1 MTESGNFVSGPDG
14 APAGGTGPHE
24 ALVRELSALPT
35 TEQTHV
41 LLGLVREHTLE
52 VLRATRPGTTA
63 VDTGRPFRELG
74 LDSVALVELHTR
86 LSAAT
91 GLSLPPTVAFDHP
104 SPAELAAHLRTEA
117 LELPERD
124 GPAPRPGRHSDDPIA
139 VVGIGCR
146 YPGGVASP
154 EDLWRL
160 VDDGTHIRDAFPDD
174 RGWDLDRLFDEDPA
188 TPGTTYARHGGFLP
202 GAADFDA
209 DFFGISPREALAMD
223 PQQRLV
229 LEAVWEAVERAGIDA
244 ATLRGSGTGV
254 FVAAEPQEYA
264 MRLHEAPDGLDGYL
278 LSGNAPSVVSG
289 RVAYTLGL
297 EGPALTVDTACSGS
311 LVGLHLAVRSLRS
324 GECGLAL
331 AGGVAVMGSP
341 GTFTAFSRQ
350 RGLAPDGTV
359 KAFAAAADGTA
370 FAEGVGVFVLERLSD
385 AQANGHPVLAVVRG
399 TAVNQDGASNGLT
412 APSGRAQR
420 QVIRQALADAGLAAT
435 DVDAV
440 EAHGTG
446 TTLGD
451 PIEAQALLATYGQ
464 DRPEDGPVWLGSV
477 KSNIGHTQAAAGSA
491 GLIKMIM
498 AMRYGRLPATLHVD
512 AATPAVDWSAGDVRL
527 LTRPVDWTPGD
538 RPRRAGVSSFGV
550 SGTNAHLIVEEPPAA
565 ERAPADPDG
574 APADAGTLVPLTL
587 SARNDTALRAQ
598 ARRLL
603 DRVEGDPAL
612 RTADLG
618 HSLATTRTALGH
630 RAVVLAGDR
639 DSVLAGLRAVAD
651 GQDAPGVHTA
661 AVTGGRLAFL
671 FSGQGSQ
678 RLAMGRRLYETY
690 PVFAK
695 ALDDAIGYLDLQL
708 DRSLGDVLFAEEG
721 SPLAALLDRTVYA
734 QAALF
739 AVETALFRLLEAWG
753 VRPDYVAG
761 HSIGELTA
769 AHVAGILSLDDAATL
784 VAARGRLMDALPEG
798 GAMIA
803 VEASEETVAPLLADC
818 GDRAGIAAVNGPT
831 SLVLSG
837 EEETVTAIAALLA
850 DAGHRTKR
858 LRVSHAFHSPLM
870 EPMLAEFR
878 QVAEI
883 LSYAPPAIPV
893 VSHLTGRLATTDELC
908 SPEHWVRHV
917 REAVRFR
924 DGMRWLAAQGVDTF
938 LELGPDPVLSA
949 MGRDCVTDTTP
960 GAATGPAFVSAL
972 RRGHDEPR
980 QLLSALA
987 VAYTRGT
994 APDWRAF
1001 FAAYDAHRVD
1011 LPTYA
1016 FQRERYWLSAPGSAA
1031 DATAFGQVDAAHPLL
1046 GAVVGLADSDAVV
1059 LTGRISLRSHPW
1071 LADHT
1076 IAGHV
1081 LLPGTAFVDLAAHA
1095 GEQTGCERIDELLM
1109 EAPLVLPATG
1119 GVALQIVA
1127 EAPDAAG
1134 NRAVACYAR
1143 DEDAPADAPWT
1154 RHATGRLAPR
1164 TPDGGPAAFAT
1175 GPWPPR
1181 GAEPVDI
1188 SGLYDDL
1195 AAQGYAYGPAFHG
1208 LRAVWRTPD
1217 GTVLAEAALPS
1228 SDDRGVSPRGFG
1240 LHPALLDAVLHATD
1254 FATEEPQDERI
1265 RLPFAW
1271 NGVTVHATGADTL
1284 RVRITATG
1292 AERVALELADP
1303 TGAPVASVDAFL
1315 VRPVDAAHLGAA
1327 RPDALFHVTW
1337 TPLPA
1342 PGATPAEGTP
1352 AAELHRCA
1360 RPSADDVPGAVRAVL
1375 SDALAAVRSWAD
1387 DERATG
1393 RLVVLTSGAVTARP
1407 GDVTDLAQAPVWG
1420 LVRSAQAENPGRFTL
1435 LDTDGSLD
1443 PAEALR
1449 IAAATTEPELA
1460 LRDGQFLV
1468 PRLARAERAPEP
1480 GRTPWRPDG
1489 TVLITGG
1496 TGGVGAALA
1505 RHLVTV
1511 HGVRGLLLTGRR
1523 GLEAPGAAALRD
1535 ELTALGAEV
1544 TVTACDAADRT
1555 ALAAALAAI
1564 PAELPLTAV
1573 VHAAGVLDDG
1583 LVASLDDTRL
1593 DTVLRPKADGAWH
1606 LHELTRDSD
1615 LSAFVLFSST
1625 ATLLDGAG
1633 QGNYAA
1639 ANVFLDALAAHR
1651 TAAGLPATSLAWGL
1665 WTGTGGMGGR
1675 LDEAALRRIE
1685 RLGLQPLTAAEN
1697 LALLDRVL
1705 TTPDTSAV
1713 VPVRFDLRSLQARS
1727 GGDLP
1732 ALLRGLV
1739 RPARRAV
1746 GTDGADGVEVARSL
1760 AHRLAG
1766 LTRAERGE
1774 ALLDLVRGQV
1784 AAVLG
1789 HDGAERIA
1797 PARAFNEM
1805 GFDSLAAVEL
1815 RNRLSTATGIPLTA
1829 TLVFDHPTPGALA
1842 DHLAGRL
1849 GATTEDGDRARTPAT
1864 TAVADDEPIA
1874 IVAMACRYPGG
1885 VASPEDLWRLVDEGR
1900 DAVSG
1905 FPTDR
1910 GWDSDLYDPEPGKP
1924 GKTLSD
1930 QGGFLYQAA
1939 GFDAEF
1945 FGISPREAQAMD
1957 PQQRLLL
1964 EVSWETFERAGLDPH
1979 SLRGSDTGVFAGVM
1993 YHDWGLR
2000 LGPLPE
2006 HIAGYHG
2013 NGSLASVVS
2022 GRVAYALGVEGPA
2035 VTVDTACSSSLVAL
2049 HWAAQALRRGDCTLA
2064 LAGGVTVMSTPDT
2077 FVDMSRQRGLAAD
2090 GRCKS
2095 FGADADGTGWS
2106 EGVGMLLL
2114 ERLSDA
2120 ERNGHRVL
2128 GVVRG
2133 SAVNS
2138 DGASNGL
2145 TAPNGPSQQ
2154 RVIRRALES
2163 AGLAPGDVDA
2173 VEGHGTGT
2181 RLGDPIEAQALL
2193 ATYGQDRPA
2202 DQPLRLG
2209 SIKSNIGHSQA
2220 AAGVAGVIK
2229 MVEAIRHGV
2238 LPRTLHVDEPSPQVD
2253 WESGAVELLTEP
2265 TDWPVADRPRRAA
2278 VSSFGIS
2285 GTNAHVIIEEPPAR
2299 DAGPQEAPAPALAP
2313 AALAWPLSARTPQA
2327 LRAQAERLRAHLDT
2341 LTDDRLAV
2349 AGHALATA
2357 RAGLDHRAVALGA
2370 DRSELAAALDALA
2383 LGQGAVVDE
2392 VREGKTAFL
2401 FTGQGAQRLGTGRE
2415 LYEAFPVFAEAFDAV
2430 LAEVDGHLGRSLR
2443 DVVWGADGEALNR
2456 TGVAQ
2461 PALFAVEVA
2470 LFRLV
2475 ESWGVRPDFLAGH
2488 SVGEIAAAHVAGVLS
2503 LADAAQLVVT
2513 RGRLMEALPE
2523 GGAMVALEAT
2533 EAEVEPL
2540 LSSDSV
2546 SIAAV
2551 NGPRSV
2557 VISGAEVAVTKI
2569 ADAFTAQGR
2578 KSSRLRVSHAFHSPL
2593 MEPMLAEFEEVVSG
2607 LSFSAP
2613 RIPLVSGV
2621 SGEVSPD
2628 VATAAYWVRHVR
2640 EAVRFA
2646 DCVSHLE
2653 ARGVLSYL
2661 EIGPDG
2667 VLSGMGAQSVTDG
2680 SDAAFVPALRRE
2692 RAELREL
2699 VVALGRLHTR
2709 GVPVAW
2715 SAFLGVPAR
2724 FTELATELPTYAF
2737 QHQRYWLDGGSG
2749 VGGGLDSVGLEPVGH
2764 PLLSAAVVVPE
2775 TGGVVL
2781 TGRLSVDTQP
2791 WLADHGVL
2799 GGVLLPGTGFVELAV
2814 RAGDRVGCGRVEEL
2828 LLEAPLTVPGRGG
2841 LALRVSVGGADA
2853 SGARSVSIHSRGG
2866 TDPDGPWTRHAH
2878 GTLTTEPAAP
2888 AFDLTQWPPPGA
2900 TPVDVGGAYER
2911 LRGRGYAYG
2920 PAFQGLRAAWRRGTD
2935 VYAEVALAEP
2945 ARTEAASFGLHP
2957 ALLDAAMHA
2966 DLLTDPAPDAPT
2978 LLPFSWNGVT
2988 LHAAGTA
2995 TLRVHIQRVKGD
3007 EVSAIMVADD
3017 SGAPVA
3023 TVESLVSRPVS
3034 AEQIAAAASG
3044 TSGALHR
3051 VAWQRAVPAPDAAG
3065 EPGAPVILHCPA
3077 APDGTD
3083 VPDAV
3088 RAVAH
3093 QVLGEVQAFLAD
3105 PASDGRRLAVVTR
3118 RAVSALPGED
3128 VDLAQAPVW
3137 GLVRAAQAEHP
3148 GRFTLVDIATDAPA
3162 GAAADADVLAGLAS
3176 GEPEVA
3182 VRAGELWVPRL
3193 ASAVQPAEPLPAPWD
3208 TAGTVLVTGGT
3219 SGLGALVAR
3228 RLVTEHGVRHLLLLG
3243 RRGAA
3248 TPGADALV
3256 EELTAL
3262 GARVE
3267 VAACDIADRDR
3278 LAAVLAAIDPDRPLR
3293 GVVHAAATADGGLV
3307 ESLAPERFDAVLRP
3321 KVDGAWLLHDLTRDH
3336 DLTAFVLFSSAGG
3349 LVLAAGQ
3356 ADYAAAN
3363 VFLDALAVH
3372 RAAAGLPATSLA
3384 YGMWEVSTGL
3394 GGDLTEADLDR
3405 MRRLGLPALPA
3416 DRALALFD
3424 AALGTGEPVVV
3435 PLAVDTAALA
3445 ARDRAH
3451 DALPALLRGRTRGP
3465 ARRTVRERTGDPD
3478 LRQRLAGATAEERA
3492 RILLGLVRAQVASV
3506 LGHTSQDAVG
3516 PDTAFRD
3523 QGFDSLAAVELRNLL
3538 MGATGL
3544 RLPATLVFDYPNA
3557 TAVTGYLD
3565 TALAGTTTAAAPAV
3579 APAARVASDD
3589 DDDPIAIVAIGC
3601 RFPGGV
3607 RSAEELWD
3615 LVADGRDAIAGFPTD
3630 RGWDG
3635 DALFDPEP
3643 GLPGRT
3649 YVREGG
3655 FLYDAAEFDPEFF
3668 GIMPR
3673 EALAMDPQQRLL
3685 LQSAWEAF
3693 ERAGIDPATLRG
3705 SRTGVYAGVMYHEY
3719 GSRVTDVPDDLAGYL
3734 GNGSAGSIASGR
3746 VAYALGLEGPAVTV
3760 DTACSSSLVSLH
3772 MACQAL
3778 RSGEID
3784 LALAGGVTVM
3794 PTPEIFVDFSR
3805 QRGLAADGRSKAFA
3819 GAADGTSWAEG
3830 VGLLLIERLSDA
3842 ERHGHPV
3849 LAVVKGSA
3857 INQDGAS
3864 NGLTAPNGPSQ
3875 QRVIRRALESAGLA
3889 PGDVDAVEG
3898 HGTGTRLGDPIEAQ
3912 ALLATYGQDRP
3923 ADQPLWLGS
3932 IKSNIGHAQAAAG
3945 VAGVIK
3951 MVEAI
3956 RHGVLPRTLHVDEP
3970 SPQVDWES
3978 GAVELLTEPTDWPVA
3993 DRPRRAA
4000 VSSFGISGTN
4010 AHVIIE
4016 EPPARDAGPQE
4027 APAPALAPAA
4037 LAWPLSARTPQAL
4050 RAQAERLRAH
4060 LDTLTDDRLAVAG
4073 HALAT
4078 ARAGLDHRAVALG
4091 ADRSELAAAL
4101 DALALGQ
4108 GAVVDEVREGKT
4120 AFLFTGQGAQRLGT
4134 GRELYEAFPVFAEAF
4149 DAVLAEV
4156 DGHLG
4161 RSLRDVV
4168 WGADGEAL
4176 NRTGVAQPALFAVE
4190 VALFRLVE
4198 SWGVRPDFLAGHS
4211 VGEIAAAHVAGVLSL
4226 ADAAQLVVTRGRLM
4240 EALPEGGAMVALEAT
4255 EAEVEPLLSSD
4266 SVSIAAVNG
4275 PRSVV
4280 ISGAEVAVTK
4290 IADAFTAQGRKSSR
4304 LRVSHAFHSPL
4315 MEPML
4320 AEFEEVVSGLSFSAP
4335 RIPLVSGVSGEVSPD
4350 VATAAYWVRHVREAV
4365 RFADCVSHLEA
4376 RGVLSYLEIGPD
4388 GVLSGMGA
4396 QSVTDGSDAAF
4407 VPALR
4412 RERAEL
4418 RELVVA
4424 LGRLHTRGV
4433 PVAWSAFLGVPAR
4446 FTELATE
4453 LPTYAFQHQR
4463 YWLDGGSGV
4472 GGGLDSVGL
4481 EPVGHPLLS
4490 AAVVV
4495 PETGG
4500 VVLTGRLSVDT
4511 QPWLADHGVLGGV
4524 LLPGTGFVELA
4535 VRAGDRVGCGRVEEL
4550 LLEAPLTVPGRG
4562 GLALR
4567 VSVGGADASGA
4578 RSVSI
4583 HSRGGTDP
4591 DGPWTRHAHGTLT
4604 TEPAAPAFDLTQW
4617 PPPGATPVD
4626 VGGAYERLRGRG
4638 YAYGPAFQGLRAAWR
4653 RGTDV
4658 YAEVALAEPARTE
4671 AASFGLHPA
4680 LLDAAMHADLLT
4692 DPAPDAPTLL
4702 PFSWNGV
4709 TLHAAGTATLRVH
4722 IQRVKGDEVSAIMV
4736 ADDSGAPVA
4745 TVESLVSRPVS
4756 AEQIAAAASGTSGAL
4771 HRVAWQRAVPAPDAA
4786 GEPGAPV
4793 ILHCPAAPDG
4803 TDVPDAVRA
4812 VAHQVLGEVQAF
4824 LADPASDGR
4833 RLAVV
4838 TRRAVSALPG
4848 EDVDLAQAPV
4858 WGLVRAAQAEHP
4870 GRFTLVDIATDAPAG
4885 AAADADVLAGLAS
4898 GEPEVAV
4905 RAGELWVPRLASAV
4919 QPAEPLPAPWDTAGT
4934 VLVTGGTS
4942 GLGALVARRLVTEHG
4957 VRHLLLLGRR
4967 GAATPGADALV
4978 EELTALGARVEV
4990 AACDIADR
4998 DRLAAVL
5005 AAIDPDRPLRGVVH
5019 AAATADG
5026 GLVESLA
5033 PERFDA
5039 VLRPKVD
5046 GAWLLHDLTRDH
5058 DLTAFVLF
5066 SSAGGL
5072 VLAAGQADYAAANV
5086 FLDALAVHRA
5096 AAGLPATSLAYG
5108 MWEVSTGLGGDLTE
5122 ADLDRMRRLGLPALP
5137 ADRAL
5142 ALFDAALGTGEPVVV
5157 PLAVDTAALAA
5168 RDRAHD
5174 ALPALLRGRTRG
5186 PARRTV
5192 RERTG
5197 DPDLRQRLA
5206 GATAEERA
5214 RILLGLVRA
5223 QVASVLGHTSQDAV
5237 GPDTAFR
5244 DQGFDSLAAV
5254 ELRNLLMGATGLR
5267 LPATLVFD
5275 YPNATAVTGYL
5286 DTALAG
5292 TTTAAAPAVAPAA
5305 RVASD
5310 DDDDPIAIVAIGCRF
5325 PGGVRSAEE
5334 LWDLVADGRDAIAG
5348 FPTDRGWDGD
5358 ALFDPEPGLPGRT
5371 YVREGGFLYDAAEF
5385 DPEFFGIMPREALAM
5400 DPQQRLL
5407 LQSAWEAFER
5417 AGIDPATLRG
5427 SRTGVYAGVMYHEY
5441 GSRVT
5446 DVPDDLAGYLGN
5458 GSAGSIASGRVAYA
5472 LGLEGPA
5479 VTVDTACSSSLVSLH
5494 MACQA
5499 LRSGEIDLA
5508 LAGGVTVMPTPEIFV
5523 DFSRQR
5529 GLAADGRS
5537 KAFAGAADG
5546 TSWAEGVGLLLIERL
5561 SDAERHGHPVLAV
5574 VKGSAINQDGA
5585 SNGLTAPN
5593 GPSQQRVIRR
5603 ALESAG
5609 LAPGDVDAVEGHGTG
5624 TRLGDP
5630 IEAQALLATY
5640 GQDRPADQPLWLGSI
5655 KSNIGHAQAAAGVS
5669 GVIKMVMALR
5679 NGLLPRTLHVDEPS
5693 PQVDWTAGEVRL
5705 LTEPVPWAPGERPRR
5720 AGVSS
5725 FGLSG
5730 TNAHVIIEEAPHVV
5744 TEKAPGGN
5752 IKEAPG
5758 GAPAEPAAPE
5768 AGPLP
5773 LVPLVLSARN
5783 AQTLPAQADR
5793 LRAHLVA
5800 HPEHSLTDTGFSL
5813 AITRAVLDHRAVVL
5827 ADDRADA
5834 LEALAELAEGRPT
5847 AHTVTGSAEEPPG
5860 ATAFLFSGQGAQ
5872 RLGMGREL
5880 YAAFPV
5886 FAEAFD
5892 AVVAEVDGHLGR
5904 SLRDVVWGADGDVLN
5919 RTGVAQPALFAVE
5932 VALFRLVESWG
5943 VRPDFLAGH
5952 SVGEIAAAHVA
5963 GVFSLSDAAQLVV
5976 ARGRLMEAL
5985 PEGGAMVAVQAS
5997 EEEVVPW
6004 LVPGVSVA
6012 AVNGPSAV
6020 VVSGAGDAVGEV
6032 VGRFRELGRK
6042 TTALRVSH
6050 AFHSPLMDPMLE
6062 EFRQVAQGLT
6072 YRAPSLRVVSNVTGD
6087 LAEETLLAS
6096 PDYWVQHV
6104 REAVRFADGVGSLRA
6119 NGVTRFVELGP
6130 DAVLTALTKTCLD
6143 EPGALVVPALRKGR
6157 PEVRTL
6163 LTALARLHTA
6173 GARPSWAEVLEGR
6186 GGRRVDLPT
6195 YAFARDTYW
6204 LDAPAAP
6211 AAAADG
6217 DVVALGQTAAG
6228 HPLLSAVVVS
6238 PEAGGVVLTGRLSVR
6253 THPWL
6258 ADHDVLGT
6266 VLLPGTGYIEL
6277 AIRAGEEVGC
6287 DVVEELTIE
6296 VLMPLPP
6303 HGGLALQVVVDPED
6317 STGRRSLAVYSR
6329 ADDAPSDAPWTRHA
6343 SGVLATGGQAAPA
6356 PETFG
6361 VGTGVWPPEG
6371 ARTVDTEGVYDY
6383 LTSQGY
6389 GYGPMFRGLRGVWS
6403 RGKETFAEVSLPED
6417 SLAVGADFRLHP
6429 SILDA
6434 ALSAT
6439 DFMDGRKPQDVG
6451 GTQLPFAWS
6460 GVTLHAAGSS
6470 RLRVRITP
6478 VESHRSEGSDAVR
6491 LELSDPS
6498 GAPVATIES
6507 LVVRPVTAARV
6518 NAAAAA
6524 GDGERE
6530 AMFRLVWNQLPLG
6543 GAVSAVADD
6552 WAVVGPEPAAGPVHP
6567 DGVGRPY
6574 PDLAALG
6581 AAVTGGAPVPA
6592 VVVLPVPAAGGTD
6605 DVPDAVRSV
6614 TWQVLDTVQGWLA
6627 DARYADSRLMV
6638 VTRNA
6643 VTVTGDEA
6651 VDLAQAPVW
6660 GLLRSAQE
6668 ENPGRFVLVDSDGSG
6683 PARDALPAV
6692 AASGEPEVAL
6702 RGAEVRVTRL
6712 ARVGAGT
6719 VTAPVS
6725 WDPDG
6730 TVLITGG
6737 TSGLGAVVAR
6747 HLVTEHGVR
6756 HLLLTSRRGA
6766 GAPGATGLRDELA
6779 ALGAEITLAACD
6791 AADRAAVDA
6800 LLASL
6805 PADRPLTAV
6814 VHAAGVMDNAM
6825 VGALTRE
6832 QFETVLR
6839 PKVDAAWHLH
6849 DATRELDL
6857 AAFVLF
6863 SSCAGLVVGAG
6874 QGNYA
6879 AANRFLDAL
6888 SAHRRALGLRA
6899 VSLAFGLWETKT
6911 GLGGGVTDADLRRM
6925 RTLGIPA
6932 LPTADGLE
6940 LLDEALTLDEAF
6952 LAPIRVET
6960 PGDPAAEPPVLL
6972 REVMR
6977 AAAAAPP
6984 RREVRAP
6991 AVTTASTAAAAAPAA
7006 EELPLARRLSGLTA
7020 VAREQAVLDVIK
7032 AQVAAVTHGDP
7043 DTVDANKG
7051 FTAQGLDSLA
7061 AIDLRNRLQKAVGTR
7076 LPATL
7081 MFDYPSPVVL
7091 AEFLLEELA
7100 PDIDDSAP
7108 DTLPQEAAAQD
7119 EASIRQA
7126 LASVPLDALRGT
7138 GLLEALLALA
7148 GPASSTP
7155 TAPPSAA
7162 PSGPAPEPAASAPAA
7177 SDEAIRTMDIDD
7189 LVRAALASADPN
7201 PSEG

>member
-52 VLRATRPGTTA
+52 VLRATRPGTTT
-63 VDTGRPFRELG
+63 VETGRPFRELG

-160 VDDGTHIRDAFPDD
+160 VDDGTHIRDTFPDD

-202 GAADFDA
+202 AAADFDA

-385 AQANGHPVLAVVRG
+385 AQANGHPVLAVLRG
-399 TAVNQDGASNGLT
+399 TAINQDGASNGLT

-464 DRPEDGPVWLGSV
+464 DRPEDSPVWLGSV

-498 AMRYGRLPATLHVD
+498 AMRHGRLPATLHVD

-527 LTRPVDWTPGD
+527 LTGPVDWTPGD

-565 ERAPADPDG
+565 GQPPAGHDR
-574 APADAGTLVPLTL
+574 APADAGTPVPLTL
-587 SARNDTALRAQ
+587 SARNATALRAQ

-612 RTADLG
+612 RPADLG

-630 RAVVLAGDR
+630 RAVVLADDHG
-639 DSVLAGLRAVAD
+639 SVLAGLRALAE
-651 GQDAPGVHTA
+651 GQDAPGVHTG

-678 RLAMGRRLYETY
+678 RLAMGRRLYETH

-708 DRSLGDVLFAEEG
+708 DRSLRDVLFADEG
-721 SPLAALLDRTVYA
+721 SPLAALLDRTGYA

-769 AHVAGILSLDDAATL
+769 AHVAGVLSLDDAATL

-803 VEASEETVAPLLADC
+803 VDASEETVAPLLADRR
-818 GDRAGIAAVNGPT
+818 DRAGIAAVNGPT

-837 EEETVTAIAALLA
+837 DEETVTAIAALLA

-883 LSYAPPAIPV
+883 LSYAPPTIPV
-893 VSHLTGRLATTDELC
+893 VSHLTGRLATTDELS

-924 DGMRWLAAQGVDTF
+924 DGMDWLLAQGVDTF

-949 MGRDCVTDTTP
+949 MGRDCAPDTDT
-960 GAATGPAFVSAL
+960 AFVSAL

-1031 DATAFGQVDAAHPLL
+1031 DATALGQVDAAHPLL
-1046 GAVVGLADSDAVV
+1046 GAVVGLADSEAVV

-1081 LLPGTAFVDLAAHA
+1081 LLPGTAFVDLAAYA

-1127 EAPDAAG
+1127 EAPDQAG
-1134 NRAVACYAR
+1134 HRAVACYAR

-1181 GAEPVDI
+1181 DAEPVDI
-1188 SGLYDDL
+1188 SGLYEDL
-1195 AAQGYAYGPAFHG
+1195 TAQGYAYGPAFHG

-1217 GTVLAEAALPS
+1217 GAVLAEVALPS
-1228 SDDRGVSPRGFG
+1228 SDDRGVSPAGFG

-1254 FATEEPQDERI
+1254 FATEGPRDERI

-1315 VRPVDAAHLGAA
+1315 VRPVDAARLGAT

-1342 PGATPAEGTP
+1342 PGATPAEGAP

-1360 RPSADDVPGAVRAVL
+1360 RPSGDDVPGAVRAVL
-1375 SDALAAVRSWAD
+1375 SDTLTAVRSWTD
-1387 DERATG
+1387 DERSATG
-1393 RLVVLTSGAVTARP
+1393 RLVVLTSGAVTTAP
-1407 GDVTDLAQAPVWG
+1407 GDAIDLAQAPVWG

-1443 PAEALR
+1443 PAEALK

-1460 LRDGQFLV
+1460 LRNGQFLV
-1468 PRLARAERAPEP
+1468 PRLARAEQTPDRDRA
-1480 GRTPWRPDG
+1480 PWRPDG

-1523 GLEAPGAAALRD
+1523 GLEVPGAAALRD

-1544 TVTACDAADRT
+1544 TVAACDVADRT

-1564 PAELPLTAV
+1564 PAALPLTAV

-1665 WTGTGGMGGR
+1665 WTGTGGMGGG

-1685 RLGLQPLTAAEN
+1685 RLGLQPLTAPEN

-1705 TTPDTSAV
+1705 TTPGTSAV

-1727 GGDLP
+1727 GGGLP

-1746 GTDGADGVEVARSL
+1746 GTDGADGVEVAHSL
-1760 AHRLAG
+1760 ARRLAG

-1789 HDGAERIA
+1789 HEGAERIA

-1815 RNRLSTATGIPLTA
+1815 RNRLSAATGIPLTA

-1849 GATTEDGDRARTPAT
+1849 GTTTEDADRTRTPAT
-1864 TAVADDEPIA
+1864 TVVADDEPIA

-1885 VASPEDLWRLVDEGR
+1885 VASPEDLWHLVEEGR

-2095 FGADADGTGWS
+2095 FGAAADGTGWS

-2120 ERNGHRVL
+2120 ERNGHRIL

-2163 AGLAPGDVDA
+2163 AGLVPGDVDA

-2202 DQPLRLG
+2202 GRPLRLG
-2209 SIKSNIGHSQA
+2209 SVKSNIGHSQA

-2238 LPRTLHVDEPSPQVD
+2238 LPRTLHADEPSPQVD
-2253 WESGAVELLTEP
+2253 WDSGAVELLTEP
-2265 TDWPVADRPRRAA
+2265 AEWPAAERPRRAA

-2299 DAGPQEAPAPALAP
+2299 DHAATEDGGPQQSAAAAPPV
-2313 AALAWPLSARTPQA
+2313 LAWPLSARTPQA

-2370 DRSELAAALDALA
+2370 DRDELAAALDALA
-2383 LGQGAVVDE
+2383 LGRGAVVDE

-2401 FTGQGAQRLGTGRE
+2401 FTGQGAQRLGMGRE
-2415 LYEAFPVFAEAFDAV
+2415 LYEAYPVFAEAFDAV
-2430 LAEVDGHLGRSLR
+2430 LAELDVYLGRSLR
-2443 DVVWGADGEALNR
+2443 EVIWGVDGDALNR

-2475 ESWGVRPDFLAGH
+2475 ESWSVRPDFLAGH
-2488 SVGEIAAAHVAGVLS
+2488 SVGEIAAAYVAGVLS
-2503 LADAAQLVVT
+2503 LADAARLVVA
-2513 RGRLMEALPE
+2513 RGGLMEALPE
-2523 GGAMVALEAT
+2523 GGAMVAVEAT
-2533 EAEVEPL
+2533 EAEVVPL
-2540 LSSDSV
+2540 LSDLV

-2557 VISGAEVAVTKI
+2557 VVSGVEDAVVKV
-2569 ADAFTAQGR
+2569 ADAFTALGR

-2593 MEPMLAEFEEVVSG
+2593 MEPMLAEFEKVVSG

-2613 RIPLVSGV
+2613 MIPLVSGV
-2621 SGEVSPD
+2621 SGEVSSE
-2628 VATAAYWVRHVR
+2628 VATAGYWVGHVR

-2667 VLSGMGAQSVTDG
+2667 VLSGMGAESVTDS

-2692 RAELREL
+2692 RPELREL
-2699 VVALGRLHTR
+2699 VAALGRLHTR
-2709 GVPVAW
+2709 GVPVDW

-2724 FTELATELPTYAF
+2724 FTELGTELPTYAF

-2764 PLLSAAVVVPE
+2764 PLLSAAVEAPE

-2828 LLEAPLTVPGRGG
+2828 LLEAPLTVPERGG

-2888 AFDLTQWPPPGA
+2888 AFDLTRWPPPGA
-2900 TPVDVGGAYER
+2900 TPLDVSGAYER
-2911 LRGRGYAYG
+2911 LRERGYAYG

-3017 SGAPVA
+3017 SGTPVA

-3044 TSGALHR
+3044 TSGTLHR
-3051 VAWQRAVPAPDAAG
+3051 IAWQRAVPAPDAAD
-3065 EPGAPVILHCPA
+3065 EPGGPVILHCPA

-3093 QVLGEVQAFLAD
+3093 HVLGEVQAFLAD

-3118 RAVSALPGED
+3118 RAVSVLPGEAI
-3128 VDLAQAPVW
+3128 DLAQAPVW

-3148 GRFTLVDIATDAPA
+3148 GRFVLVDLATDSPAPA
-3162 GAAADADVLAGLAS
+3162 PGDADVLAALAS
-3176 GEPEVA
+3176 GEPEAA
-3182 VRAGELWVPRL
+3182 VRAGEVWIPRL
-3193 ASAVQPAEPLPAPWD
+3193 APAVQPAEPLPAPWD
-3208 TAGTVLVTGGT
+3208 TTGTVLITGGT

-3228 RLVTEHGVRHLLLLG
+3228 RLVTGHGVRHLLLLG

-3278 LAAVLAAIDPDRPLR
+3278 LAAVLAAIDPGRPLR
-3293 GVVHAAATADGGLV
+3293 GVVHAAATADGGLI

-3394 GGDLTEADLDR
+3394 GGDLTGADLDR

-3424 AALGTGEPVVV
+3424 AALGTGGPVVV
-3435 PLAVDTAALA
+3435 PLAVDAAALA

-3451 DALPALLRGRTRGP
+3451 DELPALLRGRTRGP

-3478 LRQRLAGATAEERA
+3478 LRQRLAGATADERA
-3492 RILLGLVRAQVASV
+3492 RVLLGLVRAQVASV

-3557 TAVTGYLD
+3557 SAVTGYLDTALTGHLD
-3565 TALAGTTTAAAPAV
+3565 TALAGTTTAAPAV
-3579 APAARVASDD
+3579 APAARMAT
-3589 DDDPIAIVAIGC
+3589 DDDPIAIVAISC

-3705 SRTGVYAGVMYHEY
+3705 SQTGVYAGVMYHEY

-3778 RSGEID
+3778 RAGEID

-3830 VGLLLIERLSDA
+3830 VGLLLVERLSDA
-3842 ERHGHPV
+3842 ERQGHPV

-3875 QRVIRRALESAGLA
+3875 QRVIRRALESAGLV

-3923 ADQPLWLGS
+3923 AD
-3932 IKSNIGHAQAAAG
+3932 
-3945 VAGVIK
+3945 
-3951 MVEAI
+3951 
-3956 RHGVLPRTLHVDEP
+3956 
-3970 SPQVDWES
+3970 
-3978 GAVELLTEPTDWPVA
+3978 
-3993 DRPRRAA
+3993 
-4000 VSSFGISGTN
+4000 
-4010 AHVIIE
+4010 
-4016 EPPARDAGPQE
+4016 
-4027 APAPALAPAA
+4027 
-4037 LAWPLSARTPQAL
+4037 
-4050 RAQAERLRAH
+4050 
-4060 LDTLTDDRLAVAG
+4060 
-4073 HALAT
+4073 
-4078 ARAGLDHRAVALG
+4078 
-4091 ADRSELAAAL
+4091 
-4101 DALALGQ
+4101 
-4108 GAVVDEVREGKT
+4108 
-4120 AFLFTGQGAQRLGT
+4120 
-4134 GRELYEAFPVFAEAF
+4134 
-4149 DAVLAEV
+4149 
-4156 DGHLG
+4156 
-4161 RSLRDVV
+4161 
-4168 WGADGEAL
+4168 
-4176 NRTGVAQPALFAVE
+4176 
-4190 VALFRLVE
+4190 
-4198 SWGVRPDFLAGHS
+4198 
-4211 VGEIAAAHVAGVLSL
+4211 
-4226 ADAAQLVVTRGRLM
+4226 
-4240 EALPEGGAMVALEAT
+4240 
-4255 EAEVEPLLSSD
+4255 
-4266 SVSIAAVNG
+4266 
-4275 PRSVV
+4275 
-4280 ISGAEVAVTK
+4280 
-4290 IADAFTAQGRKSSR
+4290 
-4304 LRVSHAFHSPL
+4304 
-4315 MEPML
+4315 
-4320 AEFEEVVSGLSFSAP
+4320 
-4335 RIPLVSGVSGEVSPD
+4335 
-4350 VATAAYWVRHVREAV
+4350 
-4365 RFADCVSHLEA
+4365 
-4376 RGVLSYLEIGPD
+4376 
-4388 GVLSGMGA
+4388 
-4396 QSVTDGSDAAF
+4396 
-4407 VPALR
+4407 
-4412 RERAEL
+4412 
-4418 RELVVA
+4418 
-4424 LGRLHTRGV
+4424 
-4433 PVAWSAFLGVPAR
+4433 
-4446 FTELATE
+4446 
-4453 LPTYAFQHQR
+4453 
-4463 YWLDGGSGV
+4463 
-4472 GGGLDSVGL
+4472 
-4481 EPVGHPLLS
+4481 
-4490 AAVVV
+4490 
-4495 PETGG
+4495 
-4500 VVLTGRLSVDT
+4500 
-4511 QPWLADHGVLGGV
+4511 
-4524 LLPGTGFVELA
+4524 
-4535 VRAGDRVGCGRVEEL
+4535 
-4550 LLEAPLTVPGRG
+4550 
-4562 GLALR
+4562 
-4567 VSVGGADASGA
+4567 
-4578 RSVSI
+4578 
-4583 HSRGGTDP
+4583 
-4591 DGPWTRHAHGTLT
+4591 
-4604 TEPAAPAFDLTQW
+4604 
-4617 PPPGATPVD
+4617 
-4626 VGGAYERLRGRG
+4626 
-4638 YAYGPAFQGLRAAWR
+4638 
-4653 RGTDV
+4653 
-4658 YAEVALAEPARTE
+4658 
-4671 AASFGLHPA
+4671 
-4680 LLDAAMHADLLT
+4680 
-4692 DPAPDAPTLL
+4692 
-4702 PFSWNGV
+4702 
-4709 TLHAAGTATLRVH
+4709 
-4722 IQRVKGDEVSAIMV
+4722 
-4736 ADDSGAPVA
+4736 
-4745 TVESLVSRPVS
+4745 
-4756 AEQIAAAASGTSGAL
+4756 
-4771 HRVAWQRAVPAPDAA
+4771 
-4786 GEPGAPV
+4786 
-4793 ILHCPAAPDG
+4793 
-4803 TDVPDAVRA
+4803 
-4812 VAHQVLGEVQAF
+4812 
-4824 LADPASDGR
+4824 
-4833 RLAVV
+4833 
-4838 TRRAVSALPG
+4838 
-4848 EDVDLAQAPV
+4848 
-4858 WGLVRAAQAEHP
+4858 
-4870 GRFTLVDIATDAPAG
+4870 
-4885 AAADADVLAGLAS
+4885 
-4898 GEPEVAV
+4898 
-4905 RAGELWVPRLASAV
+4905 
-4919 QPAEPLPAPWDTAGT
+4919 
-4934 VLVTGGTS
+4934 
-4942 GLGALVARRLVTEHG
+4942 
-4957 VRHLLLLGRR
+4957 
-4967 GAATPGADALV
+4967 
-4978 EELTALGARVEV
+4978 
-4990 AACDIADR
+4990 
-4998 DRLAAVL
+4998 
-5005 AAIDPDRPLRGVVH
+5005 RPL
-5019 AAATADG
+5019 
-5026 GLVESLA
+5026 
-5033 PERFDA
+5033 
-5039 VLRPKVD
+5039 
-5046 GAWLLHDLTRDH
+5046 
-5058 DLTAFVLF
+5058 
-5066 SSAGGL
+5066 
-5072 VLAAGQADYAAANV
+5072 Y
-5086 FLDALAVHRA
+5086 
-5096 AAGLPATSLAYG
+5096 
-5108 MWEVSTGLGGDLTE
+5108 
-5122 ADLDRMRRLGLPALP
+5122 
-5137 ADRAL
+5137 
-5142 ALFDAALGTGEPVVV
+5142 
-5157 PLAVDTAALAA
+5157 
-5168 RDRAHD
+5168 
-5174 ALPALLRGRTRG
+5174 
-5186 PARRTV
+5186 
-5192 RERTG
+5192 
-5197 DPDLRQRLA
+5197 
-5206 GATAEERA
+5206 
-5214 RILLGLVRA
+5214 
-5223 QVASVLGHTSQDAV
+5223 
-5237 GPDTAFR
+5237 
-5244 DQGFDSLAAV
+5244 
-5254 ELRNLLMGATGLR
+5254 
-5267 LPATLVFD
+5267 
-5275 YPNATAVTGYL
+5275 
-5286 DTALAG
+5286 
-5292 TTTAAAPAVAPAA
+5292 
-5305 RVASD
+5305 
-5310 DDDDPIAIVAIGCRF
+5310 
-5325 PGGVRSAEE
+5325 
-5334 LWDLVADGRDAIAG
+5334 
-5348 FPTDRGWDGD
+5348 
-5358 ALFDPEPGLPGRT
+5358 
-5371 YVREGGFLYDAAEF
+5371 
-5385 DPEFFGIMPREALAM
+5385 
-5400 DPQQRLL
+5400 
-5407 LQSAWEAFER
+5407 
-5417 AGIDPATLRG
+5417 
-5427 SRTGVYAGVMYHEY
+5427 
-5441 GSRVT
+5441 
-5446 DVPDDLAGYLGN
+5446 
-5458 GSAGSIASGRVAYA
+5458 
-5472 LGLEGPA
+5472 
-5479 VTVDTACSSSLVSLH
+5479 
-5494 MACQA
+5494 
-5499 LRSGEIDLA
+5499 
-5508 LAGGVTVMPTPEIFV
+5508 
-5523 DFSRQR
+5523 
-5529 GLAADGRS
+5529 
-5537 KAFAGAADG
+5537 
-5546 TSWAEGVGLLLIERL
+5546 
-5561 SDAERHGHPVLAV
+5561 
-5574 VKGSAINQDGA
+5574 
-5585 SNGLTAPN
+5585 
-5593 GPSQQRVIRR
+5593 
-5603 ALESAG
+5603 
-5609 LAPGDVDAVEGHGTG
+5609 
-5624 TRLGDP
+5624 
-5630 IEAQALLATY
+5630 
-5640 GQDRPADQPLWLGSI
+5640 LGSI

-5679 NGLLPRTLHVDEPS
+5679 NGVLPRTLHVDEPS
-5693 PQVDWTAGEVRL
+5693 PQVDWDSGDVRL
-5705 LTEPVPWAPGERPRR
+5705 LTEPVPWNPGERPRR

-5730 TNAHVIIEEAPHVV
+5730 TNAHVIIEEAP
-5744 TEKAPGGN
+5744 GGALA
-5752 IKEAPG
+5752 EP
-5758 GAPAEPAAPE
+5758 APAEPAAPE
-5768 AGPLP
+5768 AAPLP
-5773 LVPLVLSARN
+5773 LVPLVLSARS

-5813 AITRAVLDHRAVVL
+5813 ATTRAVLDHRAVVL
-5827 ADDRADA
+5827 AEDREDA
-5834 LEALAELAEGRPT
+5834 LAALAELAAGRPT

-5892 AVVAEVDGHLGR
+5892 TVLAELDVYLGR
-5904 SLRDVVWGADGDVLN
+5904 SLREVIWGVDEGALN

-5952 SVGEIAAAHVA
+5952 SVGEIAAAYVA
-5963 GVFSLSDAAQLVV
+5963 GVFSLADAARLVV
-5976 ARGRLMEAL
+5976 ARGGLMEAL
-5985 PEGGAMVAVQAS
+5985 PAGGVMVAVQAS

-6020 VVSGAGDAVGEV
+6020 VVSGAGDAVDGV
-6032 VGRFRELGRK
+6032 VHRFRGLGRK
-6042 TTALRVSH
+6042 TSALRVSH

-6087 LAEETLLAS
+6087 IAGEGLLTS

-6104 REAVRFADGVGSLRA
+6104 RDAVRFADGVGRLRTD
-6119 NGVTRFVELGP
+6119 GVTRFVELGP
-6130 DAVLTALTKTCLD
+6130 DAVLTALTETCLD
-6143 EPGALVVPALRKGR
+6143 EPDALVVPALRKGR

-6173 GARPSWAEVLEGR
+6173 GARPSWAAVLEGR
-6186 GGRRVDLPT
+6186 GGHRVDLPT

-6204 LDAPAAP
+6204 LDAPAAAP
-6211 AAAADG
+6211 DG
-6217 DVVALGQTAAG
+6217 DVTSLGQTAAG

-6329 ADDAPSDAPWTRHA
+6329 ADDAPSDTPWTRHA
-6343 SGVLATGGQAAPA
+6343 SGVLATGGQTAPA

-6371 ARTVDTEGVYDY
+6371 ARVVETDGVYDY

-6417 SLAVGADFRLHP
+6417 SLDVGADFRLHP

-6498 GAPVATIES
+6498 GTPVATIES

-6543 GAVSAVADD
+6543 GAVAAVADD
-6552 WAVVGPEPAAGPVHP
+6552 WAVIGPEPAAGPVHP
-6567 DGVGRPY
+6567 DGVGRHY

-6581 AAVTGGAPVPA
+6581 GAVTGGAPVPA
-6592 VVVLPVPAAGGTD
+6592 VVVLLVPAADHTD
-6605 DVPDAVRSV
+6605 DVPGAVRSV
-6614 TWQVLDTVQGWLA
+6614 TWQVLDAVQGWL
-6627 DARYADSRLMV
+6627 DDTRYADSRLMV

-6643 VTVTGDEA
+6643 VTVTGDET

-6692 AASGEPEVAL
+6692 ATSGEPEVAL
-6702 RGAEVRVTRL
+6702 RGAEVRVPRL

-6719 VTAPVS
+6719 VTTPVA
-6725 WDPDG
+6725 WDPEG

-6766 GAPGATGLRDELA
+6766 GTPGATGLRDELA
-6779 ALGAEITLAACD
+6779 TLGAVVTLAACD
-6791 AADRAAVDA
+6791 VADRVA
-6800 LLASL
+6800 LDGLLDSL

-6832 QFETVLR
+6832 QFDTVLR

-6879 AANRFLDAL
+6879 ASNRFLDAL

-6925 RTLGIPA
+6925 RSLGIPA
-6932 LPTADGLE
+6932 LPTAEGLE

-6952 LAPIRVET
+6952 LAPIRVEA
-6960 PGDPAAEPPVLL
+6960 PGDPATEPPVLL

-6977 AAAAAPP
+6977 AAAAAPQ

-6991 AVTTASTAAAAAPAA
+6991 AVTAATAAAPAA

-7043 DTVDANKG
+7043 GTVDVTKG

-7100 PDIDDSAP
+7100 PDIDDSSPDAP
-7108 DTLPQEAAAQD
+7108 RETAAQD

-7126 LASVPLDALRGT
+7126 LASVPLDALRGA
-7138 GLLEALLALA
+7138 GLLDALLALA
-7148 GPASSTP
+7148 GPAASTP
-7155 TAPPSAA
+7155 PTTSPATPPGAA
-7162 PSGPAPEPAASAPAA
+7162 PQPAASE
-7177 SDEAIRTMDIDD
+7177 EAIRTMDIDD